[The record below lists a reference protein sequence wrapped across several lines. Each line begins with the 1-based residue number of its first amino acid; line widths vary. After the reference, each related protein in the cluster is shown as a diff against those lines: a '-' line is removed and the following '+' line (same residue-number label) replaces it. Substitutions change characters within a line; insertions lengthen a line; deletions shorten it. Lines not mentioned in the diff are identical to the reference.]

1 MSKEELI
8 KENDYLECICEKM
21 CDLFIPSNEK
31 ESFKLCLYSNSYNVI
46 LQYLNNLELK
56 LFEKEG
62 LIKLDEFVEQGDGLY
77 HYE

>member
-8 KENDYLECICEKM
+8 EENEFLECICEKM

-31 ESFKLCLYSNSYNVI
+31 ETFKLCLYGDNYSVI

-56 LFEKEG
+56 LLEKEG
-62 LIKLDEFVEQGDGLY
+62 KTVLQDFVNQSEELY

>member
-1 MSKEELI
+1 MTKEELI
-8 KENDYLECICEKM
+8 EENDYLECICEKM

-31 ESFKLCLYSNSYNVI
+31 ETFKLCLYGGNYSII

-56 LFEKEG
+56 LLEKEG
-62 LIKLDEFVEQGDGLY
+62 KTVLQDFVNQSEELY